1 MTNKIAVIG
10 TGYVGLTTGAC
21 FAHLGHDVICADIVP
36 EKVERLRNGD
46 VPIHEAGLTELV
58 QEGIATGRLSFVLG
72 AENAVGDA
80 EFIYLCV
87 PTPQSADGS
96 ADLSYLQSAAAEI
109 SSHLQPGAIVTG
121 HCNATEKCCAR
132 SWLPLRP
139 SR

>member
-21 FAHLGHDVICADIVP
+21 FAHLGHTVICADIVP
-36 EKVERLRNGD
+36 EKVERLQKGD

-58 QEGIATGRLSFVLG
+58 VDGIDSGRLSFVLG
-72 AENAVGDA
+72 AEHAVGEAD
-80 EFIYLCV
+80 FVYLCV

-109 SSHLQPGAIVTG
+109 SSHLKPGTVVVSD
-121 HCNATEKCCAR
+121 AT
-132 SWLPLRP
+132 
-139 SR
+139 